1 MKRVFLYYTLNGKES
16 EYIQSLKDELESHGI
31 QIYDTNDFEKKDNNI
46 SALHKLQIYP
56 KVQIY
61 DTNYVG
67 IEHDNR
73 IALLDTIKIC
83 DILIAFMKENDDS
96 VIYSIGYAM
105 AKDKKVLV
113 VRTDDSEAPSF
124 LELVSTI
131 PLRDYFD
138 MSRDILNFVDNC

>member
-1 MKRVFLYYTLNGKES
+1 LLSYAFNGKEND
-16 EYIQSLKDELESHGI
+16 YIQSLKDELESHGI
-31 QIYDTNDFEKKDNNI
+31 QIYDTN
-46 SALHKLQIYP
+46 
-56 KVQIY
+56 
-61 DTNYVG
+61 YVG
-67 IEHDNR
+67 MEYDNR
-73 IALLDTIKIC
+73 IALFDTIKIC

>member
-1 MKRVFLYYTLNGKES
+1 MKTVLLSYAFNGKES
-16 EYIQSLKDELESHGI
+16 DYIQSLKDELESHGI

-61 DTNYVG
+61 NTNYVG
-67 IEHDNR
+67 IEYDNR

>member
-16 EYIQSLKDELESHGI
+16 DYIPLLKDELESHGI
-31 QIYDTNDFEKKDNNI
+31 QIYDP
-46 SALHKLQIYP
+46 S
-56 KVQIY
+56 
-61 DTNYVG
+61 YVG
-67 IEHDNR
+67 IEYDNR